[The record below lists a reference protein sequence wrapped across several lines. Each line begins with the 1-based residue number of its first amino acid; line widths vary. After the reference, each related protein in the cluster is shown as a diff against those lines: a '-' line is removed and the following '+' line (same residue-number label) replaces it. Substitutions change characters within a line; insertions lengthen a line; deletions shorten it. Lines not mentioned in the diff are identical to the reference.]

1 MIGEVVSVR
10 FLFKNGKE
18 LIIDEVNS
26 VYLATSI
33 YSRIEYRSSPFIE
46 INQYGQHA
54 LIRIEDIVSVSII
67 TNI

>member
-1 MIGEVVSVR
+1 MIGEIVSVR

-33 YSRIEYRSSPFIE
+33 YSRIEDRGSGFLH
-46 INQYGQHA
+46 INQYGQDA
-54 LIRIEDIVSVSII
+54 LVRIEDVVSINII
-67 TNI
+67 TNR